1 MQMTATQQQ
10 LDDCRALA
18 EHVVNYC
25 KANGVHLTIE
35 SKSLTPLAMGNL
47 EMIVDVRAAHGL
59 SKIRKPEPA
68 HA

>member
-1 MQMTATQQQ
+1 MSATPQELEDVRVSAQ
-10 LDDCRALA
+10 L
-18 EHVVNYC
+18 VVDYC

-47 EMIVDVRAAHGL
+47 DMIVAVRAAHGL
-59 SKIRKPEPA
+59 SKISKPEPA